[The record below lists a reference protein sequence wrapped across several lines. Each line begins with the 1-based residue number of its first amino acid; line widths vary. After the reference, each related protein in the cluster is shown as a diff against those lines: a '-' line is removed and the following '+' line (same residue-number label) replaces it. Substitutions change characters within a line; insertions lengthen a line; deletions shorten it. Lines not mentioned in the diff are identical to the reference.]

1 MTDPHPV
8 NPENLV
14 LIIRGLLS
22 DLGGIARTDDGR
34 HRFTDP
40 DEVGDD
46 PQAVSFL
53 IDEARA
59 ELRRLNANPGNTPA
73 ATLLELERDILIAGK
88 ALDTYF
94 EEEGSADE

>member
-1 MTDPHPV
+1 MADPHPV

-22 DLGGIARTDDGR
+22 DLGGIIHSDDGR
-34 HRFTDP
+34 YRFTDP
-40 DEVGDD
+40 DEIGAD
-46 PQAVSFL
+46 PGAVSFL

-59 ELRRLNANPGNTPA
+59 ELQRLNANPGNTPA
-73 ATLLELERDILIAGK
+73 ATLLELERDILIASK

-94 EEEGSADE
+94 DEEGSDA